1 MLFRCAKLAVVG
13 GCVSLLVACGGGG
26 GGGSDTASNAL
37 PTLIENNTPAS
48 GISAP
53 DMFPLALGDYTTSDI
68 LDADERRT
76 GLLVTQSVVG
86 SSGAVFR
93 FEERS
98 EADSGVNRFEYVQTP
113 QGLAQT
119 GSLFDDTPQ
128 AASDIIGQVV
138 VYPNTLYPFGAY
150 RTAVRQGNWGEDLD
164 GDGKN
169 ESFRFEL
176 SQQVL
181 GEETITIPISSTPV
195 QVLHFRTVITQRI
208 QPSKAGLSAVEAKT
222 TVDDYVQRGVGIVR
236 SHKVYTGTGLT
247 PPPDRLT
254 LVKSAKAGGVQFG
267 PVLVDKATMS
277 LDEPVEQVVYVPA
290 QNIFLVAIPTFVS
303 DAHSGA
309 VAVIDASTGQVKGYS
324 ASLQPEWIQD
334 IKVSSDGMSVYFAV
348 VDSFH
353 NTASIVK
360 MALSVGATT
369 ATLTE
374 QLRLTLPL
382 GMVPGKLAVSP
393 ADPGLVVLS
402 VNAIDPSLAG
412 VYVMRDLVLG
422 ARISTPAGAMA
433 FNQDGTRLITFDTS
447 NNAFSDVSLHQMS
460 HDTLVK
466 VHSVTL
472 PSGSDVGTA
481 QDVAMNRV
489 YIANRWF
496 SFNDLSTA
504 SLPGD
509 SCRVLPD
516 EARLVCLASISSTV
530 ANVRLLRASDGEI
543 LFTRRLDVPDAGAW
557 ISRLAPGPVGT
568 VGVRQGYSR
577 FSIVRDPQLQ

>member
-1 MLFRCAKLAVVG
+1 
-13 GCVSLLVACGGGG
+13 
-26 GGGSDTASNAL
+26 
-37 PTLIENNTPAS
+37 
-48 GISAP
+48 
-53 DMFPLALGDYTTSDI
+53 MFPMALGDYTTSDI
-68 LDADERRT
+68 LDADGKRT
-76 GLLVTQSVVG
+76 GMLVTQSVLS
-86 SSGAVFR
+86 SSGAVFQL
-93 FEERS
+93 EERS
-98 EADSGVNRFEYVQTP
+98 EADSEVTQFDYVQTS

-128 AASDIIGQVV
+128 AATDIIGQVV
-138 VYPNTLYPFGAY
+138 VYPNTLYPVGTT

-195 QVLHFRTVITQRI
+195 QVLHFRTVLTQLI
-208 QPSKAGLSAVEAKT
+208 QPTKAGLTAVEAKT
-222 TVDDYVQRGVGIVR
+222 TVDDYVLRGVGIVR
-236 SHKVYTGTGLT
+236 SHKVYTSTGLT
-247 PPPDRLT
+247 APPDRLT
-254 LVKSAKAGGVQFG
+254 LVKSVKAGGVQFG
-267 PVLVDKATMS
+267 PVLVGKAIIS
-277 LDEPVEQVVYVPA
+277 FDEPAEQVVYVPA
-290 QNIFLVAIPTFVS
+290 QDIFLVAIPTFVS
-303 DAHSGA
+303 DPHSGA
-309 VAVIDASTGQVKGYS
+309 VALIDGSTGQIKGYS

-334 IKVSSDGMSVYFAV
+334 LKVSSDGASVYLAV
-348 VDSFH
+348 VDSSR

-360 MALSVGATT
+360 MVLSVGPTT

-382 GMVPGKLAVSP
+382 GMVPVKLAVSP

-402 VNAIDPSLAG
+402 VNATDPSLAG

-422 ARISTPAGAMA
+422 ARISTPAEAMA
-433 FNQDGTRLITFDTS
+433 FNHDGTRLITFDMSS
-447 NNAFSDVSLHQMS
+447 NALSDVSLHQMV
-460 HDTLVK
+460 HDTLIK
-466 VHSVTL
+466 VNGITL
-472 PSGSDVGTA
+472 PSGSDVGTV

-516 EARLVCLASISSTV
+516 EVRLVCLASISSAE
-530 ANVRLLRASDGEI
+530 ANVRLLSASDGEI
-543 LFTRRLDVPDAGAW
+543 FFTRKLDVPDVGAW
-557 ISRLAPGPVGT
+557 ISRLVPGPAGT
-568 VGVRQGYSR
+568 VGIRQGYSQ